1 MTAAAAPATRRT
13 ALPTWLVAV
22 IAGAFLLLY
31 AFVFWTALGFLL
43 QQAGGTAG
51 LTGYGWFVLLL
62 PVIFPPAVFAAAF
75 AIGWKRPVLPF
86 VAVMLTGL
94 AFVAVFWLDVLAYA
108 AASSSLYGV

>member
-1 MTAAAAPATRRT
+1 MTAAAPTTRRT

-62 PVIFPPAVFAAAF
+62 PVVFPPAVFAAAL
-75 AIGWKRPVLPF
+75 AIGWKRPAPAYL
-86 VAVMLTGL
+86 AVMLTGL

-108 AASSSLYGV
+108 AASSALYGV

>member
-1 MTAAAAPATRRT
+1 MTAAAPTARRS

-51 LTGYGWFVLLL
+51 LTGYGCFVLLL

-75 AIGWKRPVLPF
+75 AIGWKRPALAY

-94 AFVAVFWLDVLAYA
+94 ACVAVFWLDVLAYA
-108 AASSSLYGV
+108 AASPSLYGV